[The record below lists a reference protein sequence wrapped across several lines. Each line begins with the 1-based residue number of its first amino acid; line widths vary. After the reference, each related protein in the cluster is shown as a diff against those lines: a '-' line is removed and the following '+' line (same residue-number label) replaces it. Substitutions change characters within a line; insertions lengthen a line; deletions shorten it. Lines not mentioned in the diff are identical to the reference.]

1 MSVNNYTPY
10 HIHSM
15 LSNGITNIDSITDFH
30 LYVDKA
36 KEYGMKAFAF
46 SEHGSLF
53 AWLKKKEYIELECGH
68 YVHIDEPDFVTDKIK
83 QFIEEL

>member
-46 SEHGSLF
+46 SETWFLVRM
-53 AWLKKKEYIELECGH
+53 A
-68 YVHIDEPDFVTDKIK
+68 
-83 QFIEEL
+83 